1 MTISSIGSTTVQGYA
16 PPRPPHEPPPMSN
29 TAELLGMSTDE
40 LREAQRSGTTLND
53 LATQHGVS
61 SDDLIK
67 SITADLKAN
76 KPEGAPELS
85 DSQLADMASNIA
97 AGKRPQG
104 PQGPPPGDRAGSNLN
119 DLADMLGVDVDTLL
133 DGDVRS
139 LLSQTGYGSQV
150 DPALVGGVTVDRY
163 A

>member
-1 MTISSIGSTTVQGYA
+1 MTISSIGSSAAVQGYA
-16 PPRPPHEPPPMSN
+16 PPRPRHEPPPMSN
-29 TAELLGMSTDE
+29 TADLLGVSTDE
-40 LREAQRSGTTLND
+40 LREAQRSGTTLSD
-53 LATQHGVS
+53 LATQKGVS
-61 SDDLIK
+61 SDDLMK
-67 SITADLKAN
+67 SVTADLKAN

-104 PQGPPPGDRAGSNLN
+104 PPPGDRAQSNLK

-139 LLSQTGYGSQV
+139 LLGKAGV
-150 DPALVGGVTVDRY
+150 DSSLVGGVAVDRY